1 MGCHAFPVNKFDAPE
16 IHIDSK
22 YRIELGCLNRPEQE
36 SRAESTKAAWAR
48 RRLCE
53 PTQIGRSFRRVD
65 QFHNRPADRCR
76 QIGPDGGNFGN
87 LGGELLGCHVALC
100 YTLSVFFEEFAVCSS
115 LVPPIFS

>member
-65 QFHNRPADRCR
+65 QFHNRPADRPERVRRTTTTPLQSSEIGC
-76 QIGPDGGNFGN
+76 QIRGGI
-87 LGGELLGCHVALC
+87 LAE
-100 YTLSVFFEEFAVCSS
+100 
-115 LVPPIFS
+115 I